1 MAKETKEVS
10 VVGMHCPSCVKA
22 VELSLTDL
30 DGVDNAKASLEDNN
44 VIIDYDTDK
53 VTDADIE
60 EAVEDA
66 GFKVD

>member
-1 MAKETKEVS
+1 
-10 VVGMHCPSCVKA
+10 MHCPNCVKA